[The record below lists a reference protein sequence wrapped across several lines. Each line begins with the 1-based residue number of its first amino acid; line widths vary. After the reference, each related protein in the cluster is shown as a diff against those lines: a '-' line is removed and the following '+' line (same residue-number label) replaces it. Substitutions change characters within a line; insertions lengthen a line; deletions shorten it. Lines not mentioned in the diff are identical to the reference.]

1 MPGAWSSGKRLLWF
15 STQLIHISNERKDL
29 VRLSVPLQKH
39 VSSFFP
45 TECGKH
51 SIWTQCSITFYKLT
65 EI

>member
-39 VSSFFP
+39 VSSFFSH
-45 TECGKH
+45 GMWK
-51 SIWTQCSITFYKLT
+51 TFHMDSMFNN
-65 EI
+65 IIQVD